1 MKEEAGEMA
10 QQLKCLPCKQED
22 LHSDPQNQTGWA
34 WGPAYNLSL
43 GMHAQTGDPESKLAS
58 ETHSIYELWVS
69 LKDPAS
75 KNEVEEQWREK
86 S

>member
-1 MKEEAGEMA
+1 
-10 QQLKCLPCKQED
+10 
-22 LHSDPQNQTGWA
+22 
-34 WGPAYNLSL
+34 
-43 GMHAQTGDPESKLAS
+43 MHAQTGDPESKLAS